1 MKKMAKIL
9 LWLVGAGLVLVV
21 GLLVLAKVLISPERV
36 RETLLPLAEKALQ
49 RPVQLDSV
57 EVKWLSGITLNNL
70 VVQEREGDER
80 FVAARSVQLRYQLL
94 PLLSGRVVVDEI
106 RLVGPTIRVVRQADG
121 HYNFSDLLAD
131 KADGAE
137 TATPDPDASGKR
149 PLDLLVSKIAIEDGT
164 LDFYDATLDA
174 SAPYRYQITSLTVEA
189 SDISLTAPFPLE
201 LQASLNAAPL
211 IFMGQVDLAQQT
223 GGGKLTLNGL
233 DVARLSP
240 YFRDKLPGELESLL
254 ISLDLDLTGGVKG
267 GQSKGRVT
275 LDKLSLNLDALPD
288 APLRNVKMVL
298 DYAVTADLEQ
308 GLVNLSSL
316 RLNYNDVLF
325 PELAGNLT
333 DLKAQPTFDGAL
345 TVPAAELKPLLAA
358 LPAGLV
364 QSVLALNPSGR
375 VGAKVH
381 LAGPLSAGKG
391 LVQNGEVELSEVQ
404 VEIGGLTPVVTGG
417 LQLKGDTLTAKD
429 LQLRAGEN
437 SASIDFLAKNL
448 FGKPI
453 SLSSQI
459 RSERFLLDPLL
470 KTGAGAGAAAGAA
483 ADEPSSSSEA
493 QAGGEL
499 GPFDLPLSAEG
510 TVRIA
515 QTIYK
520 GLALEN
526 FQLDY
531 RLEKN
536 ILTISKMTGRAAG
549 GGFAQ
554 TARIDL
560 GKPGLGYDSQ
570 VSIQALQAE
579 PFLKAFAPNLA
590 GKVFGALSLETTIS
604 GAGTQADALK
614 RNLSAK
620 GNLLL
625 DQGRLT
631 GPGLVAELASFLNL
645 PELQDINFRQG
656 KGSFTVSQGKIQ
668 LKGDLESNDLRMAP
682 KGTVGLD
689 GSLDVSLDARLAPAL
704 TAKLDRKGN
713 VSQFLTDR
721 EGWAQ
726 LPLQVTGTASA
737 PKFAF
742 DASAIKGQ
750 LKERAVEQVQKKLQE
765 KVFDKLLPTKEAAP
779 GEPAPAKQQ
788 LKETLKGL
796 FGN

>member
-1 MKKMAKIL
+1 MKKFIKIL
-9 LWLVGAGLVLVV
+9 AWLIGGGLLLLV

-49 RPVQLDSV
+49 RPVQLESV

-70 VVQEREGDER
+70 VVQEREGEEK

-106 RLVGPTIRVVRQADG
+106 RLVGPTIRVVRLAEG
-121 HYNFSDLLAD
+121 GYNFSDLLGD
-131 KADGAE
+131 KGEGDTE
-137 TATPDPDASGKR
+137 TTASEPDASGKR
-149 PLDLLVSKIAIEDGT
+149 ALDLLVSQIAIEDGT
-164 LDFYDATLDA
+164 LDFYDAALDA
-174 SAPYRYQITSLTVEA
+174 TAPYRYQISSLTVEA
-189 SDISLTAPFPLE
+189 SDISLTAPFPVE

-254 ISLDLDLTGGVKG
+254 LSLDLDLTGGVKG

-275 LDKLSLNLDALPD
+275 LDKLSLNLEALPE
-288 APLRNVKMVL
+288 APLRNLKVVL

-325 PELAGNLT
+325 PELVGNLT
-333 DLKAQPTFDGAL
+333 DLKAKPTFDGAL
-345 TVPAAELKPLLAA
+345 TIPAAELKPLLAA

-364 QSVLALNPSGR
+364 KSVTALNPSGK
-375 VGAKVH
+375 VGGKVH

-391 LVQNGEVELSEVQ
+391 LVQNGEIQLAGVQ
-404 VEIGGLTPVVTGG
+404 VETGGLAPALTGG
-417 LQLKGDTLTAKD
+417 LQLKGDTLSAKD
-429 LQLRAGEN
+429 LQLQAGEN
-437 SASIDFLAKNL
+437 TANIDFQAKNL

-453 SLSSQI
+453 ILSSQI

-470 KTGAGAGAAAGAA
+470 KTGAGAAGGEDAAGAV
-483 ADEPSSSSEA
+483 EG
-493 QAGGEL
+493 GGEM
-499 GPFDLPLSAEG
+499 GPMDLPLSADG

-515 QTIYK
+515 QTTYK
-520 GLALEN
+520 GLAMEN
-526 FQLDY
+526 FELDY

-536 ILTISKMTGRAAG
+536 ILTISKMTGKAAG
-549 GGFAQ
+549 GVFEQ

-570 VSIQALQAE
+570 VSIKALQAE
-579 PFLKAFAPNLA
+579 PFLQAFAPAMA
-590 GKVFGALSLETTIS
+590 GKVFGALSLETTLS
-604 GAGTQADALK
+604 GTGTKPEALK
-614 RNLSAK
+614 RNLTAK

-631 GPGLVAELASFLNL
+631 GAGLVAELATFLNL
-645 PELQDINFRQG
+645 PELQEINFREG
-656 KGSFTVSQGKIQ
+656 KGSFTVNQGKVT

-689 GSLDVSLDARLAPAL
+689 GSLNVSLDARLAPAL
-704 TAKLDRKGN
+704 TAKLDRKGK
-713 VSQFLTDR
+713 VSQFLTDK

-737 PKFAF
+737 PQFAF
-742 DASAIKGQ
+742 DTSAVKGQ
-750 LKERAVEQVQKKLQE
+750 LKERAVEEVQKKLQE

>member
-1 MKKMAKIL
+1 MKKFLKIL
-9 LWLVGAGLVLVV
+9 AWLIGGGLLVLV

-36 RETLLPLAEKALQ
+36 RETLLPLAEKALH
-49 RPVQLDSV
+49 RPVQLESV

-70 VVQEREGDER
+70 VVQEREGEEK

-106 RLVGPTIRVVRQADG
+106 RLVGPIIRVVRLADG
-121 HYNFSDLLAD
+121 GYNFSDLLGD
-131 KADGAE
+131 KGEGDTE
-137 TATPDPDASGKR
+137 TTAPEPDASGKR
-149 PLDLLVSKIAIEDGT
+149 ALDLLVSQIAIEDGT
-164 LDFYDATLDA
+164 LDFYDAALDA
-174 SAPYRYQITSLTVEA
+174 TAPYRYQITSLTLEA
-189 SDISLTAPFPLE
+189 RDISLTAPFPVE

-254 ISLDLDLTGGVKG
+254 LSLDLDLTGGVKG
-267 GQSKGRVT
+267 GETKGRMI
-275 LDKLSLNLDALPD
+275 LDKLSLNLEALPD
-288 APLRNVKMVL
+288 APLRNLKVVL

-325 PELAGNLT
+325 SELVGTLT
-333 DLKAQPTFDGAL
+333 DLKAKPTFDGAL
-345 TVPAAELKPLLAA
+345 TIPAAELKPLLAA

-364 QSVLALNPSGR
+364 KSVTALNPSGK
-375 VGAKVH
+375 VGGKVH
-381 LAGPLSAGKG
+381 LAGPLSAGKA
-391 LVQNGEVELSEVQ
+391 LVQNGEIQLTAVQ
-404 VEIGGLTPVVTGG
+404 VVTGGLAPALTGG
-417 LQLKGDTLTAKD
+417 LQLKGDTLSAKD
-429 LQLRAGEN
+429 LQLQAGEN
-437 SASIDFLAKNL
+437 TANIDFQAKNL

-453 SLSSQI
+453 SLNSQI

-470 KTGAGAGAAAGAA
+470 KTGAGAGAAGGDKPAA
-483 ADEPSSSSEA
+483 ATGE
-493 QAGGEL
+493 GGEV
-499 GPFDLPLSAEG
+499 GPFDLPLSADG

-515 QTIYK
+515 QTTYK
-520 GLALEN
+520 GLAMES

-536 ILTISKMTGRAAG
+536 ILTISKLTGRAAG
-549 GGFAQ
+549 GVFEQ

-570 VSIQALQAE
+570 VSIKALQAE
-579 PFLKAFAPNLA
+579 PFLKAFAPAMA

-604 GAGTQADALK
+604 GTGTQSEALK

-625 DQGRLT
+625 NQGRLT
-631 GPGLVAELASFLNL
+631 GAGLVAELASFLNL
-645 PELQDINFRQG
+645 PELQEINFREG
-656 KGSFTVSQGKIQ
+656 KGSFTVNQGKVT

-704 TAKLDRKGN
+704 TAKLDRKGK
-713 VSQFLTDR
+713 VSQFLTDK

-726 LPLQVTGTASA
+726 LPLQVTGTASS
-737 PKFAF
+737 PQFAF
-742 DASAIKGQ
+742 DTSAVKGQ
-750 LKERAVEQVQKKLQE
+750 LKERAVEEVQKKLQE